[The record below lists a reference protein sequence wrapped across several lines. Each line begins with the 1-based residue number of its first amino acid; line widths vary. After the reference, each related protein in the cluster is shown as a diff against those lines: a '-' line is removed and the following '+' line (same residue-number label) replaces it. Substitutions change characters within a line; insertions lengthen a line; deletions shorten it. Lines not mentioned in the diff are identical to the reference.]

1 MKKLRDRPWYSLA
14 VSICIG
20 VILFVVLIRIGSIF
34 DGIATFIGFFS
45 TVFLGAVIAYIIN
58 PLGKLYR
65 DKLFCKL
72 KKEGVKTALGNMLAF
87 VTVIIFLVIFG
98 LTVVPQMI
106 ESIKLFASN
115 LDGYAAGLQKT
126 LVAFGVSSNI
136 IDLNEFVSSS
146 SDLINTVTK
155 LLSDNISTVLSA
167 TASLGKT
174 LGTIFIA
181 FLLSM
186 YFLAEKDRLVKGGK
200 RFLKALCKDKYDDVK
215 YVIKKSDY
223 ILSRYIVFNILDAI
237 VVGIVNAI
245 FMAIVG
251 LPYIGLVSMVVAV
264 MNLIPTFGPIIG
276 GAIGAFLL
284 LLVKPWYAVVFIIF
298 TLILQMVDGY
308 ILKPKLVGDSVGVSG
323 LWVLIGVIVGG
334 KMFGIVGILLCIPA
348 VAILDM
354 LYSDFLLPWLEK
366 GGTSEDSA
374 DGNN

>member
-1 MKKLRDRPWYSLA
+1 MKKFRDRPWYSLA

-20 VILFVVLIRIGSIF
+20 VILFVALIRIGDIL
-34 DGIATFIGFFS
+34 DGIGTFVGFFF

-58 PLGKLYR
+58 PLGMLYR
-65 DKLFCKL
+65 RKLFGKL
-72 KKEGVKTALGNMLAF
+72 KNEGVKAALGNFLAF

-98 LTVVPQMI
+98 LTVVPQLI

-136 IDLNEFVSSS
+136 IDLNEFVTSS
-146 SDLINTVTK
+146 SDLIATITK
-155 LLSDNISTVLSA
+155 LLSENISTVLSA
-167 TASLGKT
+167 TASIGKT

-186 YFLAEKDRLVKGGK
+186 YFLAEKDKLVRACK

-215 YVIKKSDY
+215 YVIKKSDF

-264 MNLIPTFGPIIG
+264 MNLIPTFGPVIG
-276 GAIGAFLL
+276 GAVGAFLL
-284 LLVKPWYAVVFIIF
+284 LLVKPWYAVAFIIF

-348 VAILDM
+348 VAILEM
-354 LYSDFLLPWLEK
+354 LYSDFLLPWLER
-366 GGTSEDSA
+366 GLSSEESSEE
-374 DGNN
+374 NN

>member
-1 MKKLRDRPWYSLA
+1 MKKFRDRPWYSLA

-20 VILFVVLIRIGSIF
+20 VILFVALIRIGDIL
-34 DGIATFIGFFS
+34 DGIGTFVGFFS

-58 PLGKLYR
+58 PLGMLYR
-65 DKLFCKL
+65 RKLFGKL
-72 KKEGVKTALGNMLAF
+72 KNEGLKAALGNFLAF

-98 LTVVPQMI
+98 LTVVPQLI

-136 IDLNEFVSSS
+136 IDLNEFVTSS
-146 SDLINTVTK
+146 SDLIATITK
-155 LLSDNISTVLSA
+155 LLSENISTVLSA
-167 TASLGKT
+167 TASIGKT

-186 YFLAEKDRLVKGGK
+186 YFLAEKDKLVRACK

-215 YVIKKSDY
+215 YVIKKSDF

-264 MNLIPTFGPIIG
+264 MNLIPTFGPVIG
-276 GAIGAFLL
+276 GAVGAFLL
-284 LLVKPWYAVVFIIF
+284 LLVKPWYAVAFIIF

-334 KMFGIVGILLCIPA
+334 KMFGIIGILLCIPA
-348 VAILDM
+348 VAILEM
-354 LYSDFLLPWLEK
+354 LYSDFLLPWLER
-366 GGTSEDSA
+366 GLTSEESSEE
-374 DGNN
+374 NN

>member
-1 MKKLRDRPWYSLA
+1 MKKFRDRPWYSLA

-20 VILFVVLIRIGSIF
+20 MILFVALIRIGDIL
-34 DGIATFIGFFS
+34 DGIGTFVGFFS

-58 PLGKLYR
+58 PLGMLYR
-65 DKLFCKL
+65 RKLFGKL
-72 KKEGVKTALGNMLAF
+72 KNEGLKAGLGNFLAF

-98 LTVVPQMI
+98 LTVVPQLI

-136 IDLNEFVSSS
+136 IDLNEFVTSS
-146 SDLINTVTK
+146 SDLIATVTK
-155 LLSDNISTVLSA
+155 LLSENISTVLSA
-167 TASLGKT
+167 TASIGKT

-186 YFLAEKDRLVKGGK
+186 YFLAEKDKLVRACK

-215 YVIKKSDY
+215 YVIKKSDF

-264 MNLIPTFGPIIG
+264 MNLIPTFGPVIG
-276 GAIGAFLL
+276 GAVGAFLL
-284 LLVKPWYAVVFIIF
+284 LLVKPWYAVAFIIF

-348 VAILDM
+348 VAILEM
-354 LYSDFLLPWLEK
+354 LYSDFLLPWLER
-366 GGTSEDSA
+366 GLSSEESSEE
-374 DGNN
+374 NN

>member
-1 MKKLRDRPWYSLA
+1 MKKFRDRPWYSLA

-20 VILFVVLIRIGSIF
+20 VILFVALIRIGDIL
-34 DGIATFIGFFS
+34 DGIGTFVGFFS

-58 PLGKLYR
+58 PLGMLYR
-65 DKLFCKL
+65 RKLFGKL
-72 KKEGVKTALGNMLAF
+72 KNEGLKAGLGNFLAF

-98 LTVVPQMI
+98 LTVVPQLI

-136 IDLNEFVSSS
+136 IDLNEFVTSS
-146 SDLINTVTK
+146 SDLIATITK
-155 LLSDNISTVLSA
+155 LLSENISTVLSA
-167 TASLGKT
+167 TASIGKT

-186 YFLAEKDRLVKGGK
+186 YFLAEKDKLVRACK

-215 YVIKKSDY
+215 YVIKKSDF

-264 MNLIPTFGPIIG
+264 MNLIPTFGPVIG
-276 GAIGAFLL
+276 GAVGAFLL
-284 LLVKPWYAVVFIIF
+284 LLVKPWYAVAFIIF

-334 KMFGIVGILLCIPA
+334 KMFGIIGILLCIPA
-348 VAILDM
+348 VAILEM
-354 LYSDFLLPWLEK
+354 LYSDFLLPWLER
-366 GGTSEDSA
+366 GLTSEESSEE
-374 DGNN
+374 NN

>member
-1 MKKLRDRPWYSLA
+1 MKKFRDRPWYSLA

-20 VILFVVLIRIGSIF
+20 MILFVALIRIGDIL
-34 DGIATFIGFFS
+34 DGIGTFVGFFS

-58 PLGKLYR
+58 PLGMIYR
-65 DKLFCKL
+65 RKLFGKL
-72 KKEGVKTALGNMLAF
+72 KNEGLKAGLGNFLAF

-98 LTVVPQMI
+98 LTVVPQLI

-136 IDLNEFVSSS
+136 IDLNEFVTSS
-146 SDLINTVTK
+146 SDLIATVTK
-155 LLSDNISTVLSA
+155 LLSENISTVLSA
-167 TASLGKT
+167 TASIGKT

-186 YFLAEKDRLVKGGK
+186 YFLAEKDKLVRACK

-215 YVIKKSDY
+215 YVIKKSDF

-264 MNLIPTFGPIIG
+264 MNLIPTFGPVIG
-276 GAIGAFLL
+276 GAVGAFLL
-284 LLVKPWYAVVFIIF
+284 LLVKPWYAVAFIIF

-348 VAILDM
+348 VAILEM
-354 LYSDFLLPWLEK
+354 LYSDFLLPWLER
-366 GGTSEDSA
+366 GLSSEESSEE
-374 DGNN
+374 NN

>member
-1 MKKLRDRPWYSLA
+1 MKKFRDRPWYSLA

-20 VILFVVLIRIGSIF
+20 VILFVALIRIGDIL
-34 DGIATFIGFFS
+34 DGIGTFVGFFS

-58 PLGKLYR
+58 PLGMLYR
-65 DKLFCKL
+65 RKLFGKL
-72 KKEGVKTALGNMLAF
+72 KNEGVKAALGNFLAF

-98 LTVVPQMI
+98 LTVVPQLI

-136 IDLNEFVSSS
+136 IDLNEFVTSS
-146 SDLINTVTK
+146 SDLIATITK
-155 LLSDNISTVLSA
+155 LLSENISTVLSA
-167 TASLGKT
+167 TASIGKT

-186 YFLAEKDRLVKGGK
+186 YFLAEKDKLVRACK

-215 YVIKKSDY
+215 YVIKKSDF

-264 MNLIPTFGPIIG
+264 MNLIPTFGPVIG
-276 GAIGAFLL
+276 GAVGAFLL
-284 LLVKPWYAVVFIIF
+284 LLVKPWYAVAFIIF

-348 VAILDM
+348 VAILEM
-354 LYSDFLLPWLEK
+354 LYSDFLLPWLER
-366 GGTSEDSA
+366 GLSSEESSEE
-374 DGNN
+374 NN

>member
-1 MKKLRDRPWYSLA
+1 MKKFRDRPWYSLA

-20 VILFVVLIRIGSIF
+20 VILFVALIRIGDIL
-34 DGIATFIGFFS
+34 DGIGTFVGFFS

-58 PLGKLYR
+58 PLGMLYR
-65 DKLFCKL
+65 RKLFGKL
-72 KKEGVKTALGNMLAF
+72 KNEGVKAALGNFLAF

-98 LTVVPQMI
+98 LTVVPQLI

-136 IDLNEFVSSS
+136 IDLNEFVTSS
-146 SDLINTVTK
+146 SDLIATITK
-155 LLSDNISTVLSA
+155 LLSENISTVLSA
-167 TASLGKT
+167 TASIGKT

-186 YFLAEKDRLVKGGK
+186 YFLAEKDKLVRACK

-215 YVIKKSDY
+215 YVIKKSDF

-245 FMAIVG
+245 YMAIVG

-264 MNLIPTFGPIIG
+264 MNLIPTFGPVIG

-284 LLVKPWYAVVFIIF
+284 LLVKPWYAAVFIIF

-334 KMFGIVGILLCIPA
+334 KMFGIIGILLCIPA
-348 VAILDM
+348 VAILEM
-354 LYSDFLLPWLEK
+354 LYSDFLLPWLER
-366 GGTSEDSA
+366 GLTSEESSEE
-374 DGNN
+374 NN

>member
-1 MKKLRDRPWYSLA
+1 MKKFRDRPWYSLA

-20 VILFVVLIRIGSIF
+20 VILFVALIRIGDIL
-34 DGIATFIGFFS
+34 DGIGTFVGFFS

-58 PLGKLYR
+58 PLGMLYR
-65 DKLFCKL
+65 RKLFGKL
-72 KKEGVKTALGNMLAF
+72 KNEGLKAALGNFLAF

-98 LTVVPQMI
+98 LTVVPQLI

-136 IDLNEFVSSS
+136 IDLNEFVTSS
-146 SDLINTVTK
+146 SDLIATITK
-155 LLSDNISTVLSA
+155 LLSENISTVLSA
-167 TASLGKT
+167 TASIGKT

-186 YFLAEKDRLVKGGK
+186 YFLAEKDKLVRACK

-215 YVIKKSDY
+215 YVIKKSDF

-264 MNLIPTFGPIIG
+264 MNLIPTFGPVIG
-276 GAIGAFLL
+276 GAVGAFLL
-284 LLVKPWYAVVFIIF
+284 LLVKPWYAVAFIIF

-334 KMFGIVGILLCIPA
+334 KMFGIIGILLCIPA
-348 VAILDM
+348 VAILEM
-354 LYSDFLLPWLEK
+354 LYSDFLLPWLER
-366 GGTSEDSA
+366 GLSSEESSEE
-374 DGNN
+374 NN

>member
-1 MKKLRDRPWYSLA
+1 MKKFRDRPWYSLA

-136 IDLNEFVSSS
+136 
-146 SDLINTVTK
+146 
-155 LLSDNISTVLSA
+155 
-167 TASLGKT
+167 
-174 LGTIFIA
+174 
-181 FLLSM
+181 
-186 YFLAEKDRLVKGGK
+186 
-200 RFLKALCKDKYDDVK
+200 
-215 YVIKKSDY
+215 
-223 ILSRYIVFNILDAI
+223 
-237 VVGIVNAI
+237 NA
-245 FMAIVG
+245 
-251 LPYIGLVSMVVAV
+251 
-264 MNLIPTFGPIIG
+264 
-276 GAIGAFLL
+276 
-284 LLVKPWYAVVFIIF
+284 
-298 TLILQMVDGY
+298 
-308 ILKPKLVGDSVGVSG
+308 
-323 LWVLIGVIVGG
+323 
-334 KMFGIVGILLCIPA
+334 
-348 VAILDM
+348 
-354 LYSDFLLPWLEK
+354 
-366 GGTSEDSA
+366 A
-374 DGNN
+374 DGLASPATGFMPAPSSRCRQVKAPNPSSYSGSAAFAFKR